1 MTIIPYTKE
10 TLKYSEEAMLFAINS
25 NALKAKKEEMYN
37 KTIKPLERKYN
48 RLRKNEISNV
58 MKNDKF
64 ITYCSKSHNTIT
76 NDLYEEYYVPNGG
89 CGGYM
94 DRRDLVEKFGSKE
107 YLTLRKTLLEE
118 INKKEKEINEIQ

>member
-76 NDLYEEYYVPNGG
+76 N
-89 CGGYM
+89 
-94 DRRDLVEKFGSKE
+94 S
-107 YLTLRKTLLEE
+107 T
-118 INKKEKEINEIQ
+118 